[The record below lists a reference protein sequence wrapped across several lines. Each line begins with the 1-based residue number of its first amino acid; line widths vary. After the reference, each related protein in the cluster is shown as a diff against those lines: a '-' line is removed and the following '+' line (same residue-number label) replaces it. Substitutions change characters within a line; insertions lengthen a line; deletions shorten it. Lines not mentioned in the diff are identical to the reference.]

1 MRIVQFVALSVL
13 SFSAAVM
20 PATDAEFAN
29 IKQYQTEILRL
40 IAKAKD
46 DQKKHAIAGDID
58 PFQYKN
64 LISDLEEIERA
75 LAHFSE
81 GRDRVPR
88 QVQKLIQCYEQGC

>member
-1 MRIVQFVALSVL
+1 MRFVQLVALSIL

-46 DQKKHAIAGDID
+46 DQKTTLLRGI
-58 PFQYKN
+58 
-64 LISDLEEIERA
+64 
-75 LAHFSE
+75 
-81 GRDRVPR
+81 
-88 QVQKLIQCYEQGC
+88 